1 MSQAYRQVPVADAA
15 PRLDDE
21 QANVV
26 DCRTPAEYAAGH
38 LPRAR
43 LADIQ
48 APDFADR
55 VADLDRET
63 PVLLYCRSGNRSRAA
78 GRRMVEL
85 GFTDVLDVAGGII
98 AWRDHGQPIVP

>member
-1 MSQAYRQVPVADAA
+1 LSHGYRQVPVADAA

-21 QANVV
+21 HAAVV

-38 LPRAR
+38 LPRAV

-48 APDFADR
+48 SPDFADKL
-55 VADLDRET
+55 ADLDRGT
-63 PVLLYCRSGNRSRAA
+63 PVLLYCRSGNRSRMA

-85 GFTDVLDVAGGII
+85 GFTDVLDVAGGIV
-98 AWRDHGQPIVP
+98 AWQNQGQPIVP